1 MTGHGECNRAYESRM
16 RHCTQGE
23 GSRLTSMPQIIMPG
37 TTSRVLRTTMS
48 SAVFMSRA
56 DMPGAPST
64 MPILARRFTPARQ
77 QPSFDTCPLSE
88 AQVTRHKQGIH
99 QNCDC
104 ALQAEQLQT
113 FKTVCD

>member
-1 MTGHGECNRAYESRM
+1 MQGRLTGHIYWAMQSHY
-16 RHCTQGE
+16 TQGQD
-23 GSRLTSMPQIIMPG
+23 RLTSMPQMIMPG

-77 QPSFDTCPLSE
+77 QHSMKHLHTSE
-88 AQVTRHKQGIH
+88 VQVAWDR
-99 QNCDC
+99 
-104 ALQAEQLQT
+104 
-113 FKTVCD
+113 